1 MCRKNLFFTHFSFC
15 SHILIKSSKNDLYCV
30 QVENSIYALDK
41 SFLYTSENKIS
52 FLGDVYMLWLIGGNN
67 LNTYKS
73 TTDLVQLCAN
83 SCGTFCLLR
92 ASIIRNKSPPTPKS
106 NLKF

>member
-1 MCRKNLFFTHFSFC
+1 
-15 SHILIKSSKNDLYCV
+15 
-30 QVENSIYALDK
+30 
-41 SFLYTSENKIS
+41 
-52 FLGDVYMLWLIGGNN
+52 MLWLIGGNK

-83 SCGTFCLLR
+83 SCGTFCLSR

>member
-1 MCRKNLFFTHFSFC
+1 MIYIMCKLRNQFTH
-15 SHILIKSSKNDLYCV
+15 KKNC
-30 QVENSIYALDK
+30 
-41 SFLYTSENKIS
+41 FYTHQKNKLV